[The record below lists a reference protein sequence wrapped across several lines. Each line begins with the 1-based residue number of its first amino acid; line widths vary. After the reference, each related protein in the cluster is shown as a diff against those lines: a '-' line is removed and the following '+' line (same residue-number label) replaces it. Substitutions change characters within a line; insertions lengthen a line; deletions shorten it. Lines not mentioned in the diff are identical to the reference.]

1 MSCFLIRLFFIK
13 VEFSDCGIRLSC
25 GFFSKLVERIFQLEK
40 ENDELKRKLENDYI
54 SKEEIK
60 KAIKSLQVK
69 RRIAMDNHKAN
80 TANCLLFEIKH
91 LEKFL

>member
-1 MSCFLIRLFFIK
+1 MNEEELA
-13 VEFSDCGIRLSC
+13 
-25 GFFSKLVERIFQLEK
+25 ERIFQLEK
-40 ENDELKRKLENDYI
+40 ENNELKKKIENDYI

-80 TANCLLFEIKH
+80 MANCLLFEIKH